1 MVDFDERA
9 ATWDD
14 DPAKV
19 ERARR
24 VADAIERLVPPTGRE
39 AGFEYGCGTGLLTF
53 ALRPRLAKATLADS
67 SEGMLAVLAKKIA
80 AAHDDALTP
89 LRLDLTRDP
98 LPAERFDLV
107 YTLLT
112 MHHVPDVDA
121 VLRAFHALLANG
133 GHVAVADLD
142 AEDGSFHGPDEH
154 VHRGFERADFARR
167 LEAAGFADVAFAT
180 PFEIAKG
187 DRLYPVFLAV
197 GRKRG

>member
-1 MVDFDERA
+1 
-9 ATWDD
+9 
-14 DPAKV
+14 
-19 ERARR
+19 
-24 VADAIERLVPPTGRE
+24 
-39 AGFEYGCGTGLLTF
+39 
-53 ALRPRLAKATLADS
+53 
-67 SEGMLAVLAKKIA
+67 
-80 AAHDDALTP
+80 
-89 LRLDLTRDP
+89 
-98 LPAERFDLV
+98 
-107 YTLLT
+107 

-133 GHVAVADLD
+133 GIVAVADLD

>member
-24 VADAIERLVPPTGRE
+24 VAAAIERLIPPTGPE

-67 SEGMLAVLAKKIA
+67 SEGMLAALAEKIA
-80 AAHDDALTP
+80 AAQDDALVP
-89 LRLDLTRDP
+89 LKLDLAKDP
-98 LPAERFDLV
+98 VPAERFDLV
-107 YTLLT
+107 YTLMTL
-112 MHHVPDVDA
+112 HHVADVDA
-121 VLRAFHALLANG
+121 ALRAFHVLLRDG

-142 AEDGSFHGPDEH
+142 AEDGSFHGPDEN
-154 VHRGFERADFARR
+154 VHRGFDRADLARR

-187 DRLYPVFLAV
+187 DRLYSVFLAV
-197 GRKRG
+197 ARKRG

>member
-89 LRLDLTRDP
+89 LKLDLTRDP

-121 VLRAFHALLANG
+121 VLRAFHALSLI
-133 GHVAVADLD
+133 H
-142 AEDGSFHGPDEH
+142 
-154 VHRGFERADFARR
+154 
-167 LEAAGFADVAFAT
+167 
-180 PFEIAKG
+180 I
-187 DRLYPVFLAV
+187 
-197 GRKRG
+197 